1 MVGEG
6 ACVWEF
12 ETLWPKL
19 HLAQA
24 GSVAESNALC
34 SILLL
39 IVHFLLSIDQQCS
52 AILSNAQH
60 GSELFSIPQHSS
72 ALLSFAQY
80 YSALLSTA
88 KHCSVLLRIV

>member
-24 GSVAESNALC
+24 GSVAESDALC
-34 SILLL
+34 TILLL
-39 IVHFLLSIDQQCS
+39 SVHFC
-52 AILSNAQH
+52 
-60 GSELFSIPQHSS
+60 S
-72 ALLSFAQY
+72 ALLSIAQHC
-80 YSALLSTA
+80 SALLSTA
-88 KHCSVLLRIV
+88 

>member
-24 GSVAESNALC
+24 GSVAESNAQGT
-34 SILLL
+34 ILP
-39 IVHFLLSIDQQCS
+39 ISVHKI
-52 AILSNAQH
+52 
-60 GSELFSIPQHSS
+60 
-72 ALLSFAQY
+72 
-80 YSALLSTA
+80 
-88 KHCSVLLRIV
+88 